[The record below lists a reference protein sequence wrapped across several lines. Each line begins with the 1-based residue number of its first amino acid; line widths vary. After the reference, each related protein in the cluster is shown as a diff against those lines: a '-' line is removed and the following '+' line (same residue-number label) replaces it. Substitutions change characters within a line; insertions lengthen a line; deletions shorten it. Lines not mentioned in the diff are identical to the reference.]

1 MQQERR
7 EIGARQ
13 GWLVSLELGTQEDQ
27 GLDVILRWAVFDP
40 ALLTRGGGASYV
52 TARRVLASRQ
62 GGGGGGESDA
72 TLVLDIFNHHAS
84 ASVSVLVL
92 DRLPWFAR
100 ILVHT
105 LRVKM
110 SDQNGKS
117 STLSLNQVQDG
128 VVSLARLREGMTM
141 LEYRLDLPGN
151 SSARVEVDMRRAF
164 LHLDDFPPGNPKS

>member
-1 MQQERR
+1 MVWRPACSRCPKRICGADKGRARGMQQERR

-13 GWLVSLELGTQEDQ
+13 GWLVSLELGAQEDQ

-40 ALLTRGGGASYV
+40 AFLTRGGGASYV

-100 ILVHT
+100 ILVIPSRKRAKDT
-105 LRVKM
+105 TPSCTWL
-110 SDQNGKS
+110 SDS
-117 STLSLNQVQDG
+117 
-128 VVSLARLREGMTM
+128 
-141 LEYRLDLPGN
+141 
-151 SSARVEVDMRRAF
+151 VE
-164 LHLDDFPPGNPKS
+164 LFPF